1 MSLVVETVNPATGE
15 KLASYRAMSAEE
27 AAKIAKEVRTAREGW
42 KKLQLPERCA
52 HLPGLAKAL
61 RDRKDEFAR
70 LITAEMGKPITQS
83 EAEIE
88 KCAWGAEVYAANAEK
103 WLDEERI
110 VTEAK
115 LTYVTFEPLGTVLSI
130 MPWNFPFWQA
140 LRFAIPAVTAGNTLL
155 LKHASICTGSSLAIE
170 SLFRDAGFPEN
181 CFRSLIVGHEVIA
194 GLIAGPLVQGVSL
207 TGSVEAG
214 ERIGALAGA
223 NLKKFVLELGGSDP
237 FVVLE
242 DADIQAAAK
251 TAADARLVNSGQSCI
266 ASKRFIIHR
275 AVADEFVERMVSEF
289 GKKRVGDPMDRGT
302 DVGPLVSKA
311 QVKVVA
317 DQMEDAISKGASA
330 VFGRGPIDGPGAFFE
345 PTILTGVKT
354 DMRVW
359 NQEVFGPLAPVMLAQ
374 DEEEAIRL
382 ANSSDFGLG
391 ASLWTRKMERAR
403 RLSGLLECG
412 MVFVNSLVKS
422 DPRVPFGGIKSSGV
436 GRELSKYGLK
446 EFVNVKAVSVFS
458 AD

>member
-15 KLASYRAMSAEE
+15 KLASYRGMSAED
-27 AAKIAKEVRTAREGW
+27 AAKVAKEVKSAQQRW
-42 KKLQLPERCA
+42 SKLQLPERCV
-52 HLPGLAKAL
+52 HLNGLARTL

-83 EAEIE
+83 ESEIE
-88 KCAWGAEVYAANAEK
+88 KCAWAAEVYAQNAEK
-103 WLDEERI
+103 WLEEERI
-110 VTEAK
+110 ETDAK

-140 LRFAIPAVTAGNTLL
+140 LRFGIPAVTAGNAVL
-155 LKHASICTGSSLAIE
+155 LKHATICTGSSLAIE
-170 SLFRDAGFPEN
+170 NLFRDAGFPEN
-181 CFRSLIVGHEVIA
+181 CFRSLIVGHDVIA
-194 GLIAGPLVQGVSL
+194 GLIASPLVQGVSL

-237 FVVLE
+237 FVVLD

-251 TAADARLVNSGQSCI
+251 TAADARLINSGQSCI

-275 AVADEFVERMVSEF
+275 SVAGEFVERMVSEF
-289 GKKRVGDPMDRGT
+289 EKKRVGDPMDRRT

-311 QVKVVA
+311 QVEVVA
-317 DQMEDAISKGASA
+317 GQMKEAISKGANVA
-330 VFGRGPIDGPGAFFE
+330 FGRGPIEGPGAFFE
-345 PTILTGVKT
+345 PTVLTGVKT
-354 DMRVW
+354 SMVVV
-359 NQEVFGPLAPVMLAQ
+359 NQEVFGPLAPVMVAEN
-374 DEEEAIRL
+374 EEEAIRL
-382 ANSSDFGLG
+382 ANDSDFGLG
-391 ASLWTRKMERAR
+391 ASLWTRKMDTAKRVSA
-403 RLSGLLECG
+403 LLESG

-422 DPRVPFGGIKSSGV
+422 DPRVPFGGIKKSGL

-458 AD
+458 AE

>member
-15 KLASYRAMSAEE
+15 KLATYRGMSAEE
-27 AAKIAKEVRTAREGW
+27 AGKIAKEVRTAQEGW
-42 KKLQLPERCA
+42 KKLQLPDRCA
-52 HLPGLAKAL
+52 RLLGLARAL

-83 EAEIE
+83 ETEIE
-88 KCAWGAEVYAANAEK
+88 KCAWGAEVYAQNAEK
-103 WLDEERI
+103 WLEEEKI
-110 VTEAK
+110 ATDAK

-289 GKKRVGDPMDRGT
+289 AKKRVGDPMDRRT

-317 DQMEDAISKGASA
+317 DQMEDAISKGAS
-330 VFGRGPIDGPGAFFE
+330 VMFGRGPIDGPGAFFE

-359 NQEVFGPLAPVMLAQ
+359 NQEVFGPLAPVVLAQ
-374 DEEEAIRL
+374 DEEEAIRM

-422 DPRVPFGGIKSSGV
+422 DPRVPFGGSKKSGV

>member
-1 MSLVVETVNPATGE
+1 MSMVVETVNPATGE
-15 KLASYRAMSAEE
+15 KLASYRGMSAED
-27 AAKIAKEVRTAREGW
+27 AAKIAKEVNSAQDGW

-52 HLPGLAKAL
+52 HLSGLAKAL
-61 RDRKDEFAR
+61 RDRKDELAR

-83 EAEIE
+83 EAEME
-88 KCAWGAEVYAANAEK
+88 KCAWAAEVYAQNAEK
-103 WLDEERI
+103 WLEEERI
-110 VTEAK
+110 ATDAK

-140 LRFAIPAVTAGNTLL
+140 LRFGIPAVAAGNTVL
-155 LKHASICTGSSLAIE
+155 LKHASICTGSSLAVE
-170 SLFRDAGFPEN
+170 NLFKDAGFPQN
-181 CFRSLIVGHEVIA
+181 CFRSLIADHDVIA

-214 ERIGALAGA
+214 RNIGALAGA

-251 TAADARLVNSGQSCI
+251 TAADARLINSGQSCI
-266 ASKRFIIHR
+266 ASKRFIVDR
-275 AVADEFVERMVSEF
+275 NVAGEFVERMVSEF
-289 GKKRVGDPMDRGT
+289 ERKRVGDPMDRMT

-311 QVKVVA
+311 QVTAVA
-317 DQMEDAISKGASA
+317 GQMKDAISKGARVA
-330 VFGRGPIDGPGAFFE
+330 VGRGPIDGPGAFFE
-345 PTILTGVKT
+345 PTILTDVKT
-354 DMRVW
+354 DMMVM
-359 NQEVFGPLAPVMLAQ
+359 NQEVFGPLAPVVVA
-374 DEEEAIRL
+374 ENEAEAIRL
-382 ANSSDFGLG
+382 ANGSDFGLG
-391 ASLWTRKMERAR
+391 ASLWTRKLETAR
-403 RLSGLLECG
+403 KISGLLESG

-422 DPRVPFGGIKSSGV
+422 DPRVPFGGIKKSGI

-458 AD
+458 AE